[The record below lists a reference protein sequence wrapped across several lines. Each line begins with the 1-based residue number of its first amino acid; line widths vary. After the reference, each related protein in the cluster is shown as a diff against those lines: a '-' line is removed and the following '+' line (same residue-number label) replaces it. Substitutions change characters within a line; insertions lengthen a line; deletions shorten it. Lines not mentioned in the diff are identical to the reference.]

1 MTWFEELRRP
11 PQPHAYSFYFTGGW
25 QKGISTYS
33 QYDLHT
39 MLIWPSEMKL
49 ILTSYFKGSYAL
61 EIMPSLVILHTATDK
76 PTEMEIKSLFF

>member
-1 MTWFEELRRP
+1 
-11 PQPHAYSFYFTGGW
+11 
-25 QKGISTYS
+25 
-33 QYDLHT
+33 